1 LKNKTSV
8 SGTWILVSLLVIA
21 AFIGGARLRD
31 MQAAPE
37 PLGTSAQ
44 ANAIL
49 KLTPEWSPTTLANA
63 PETVSANRELVSTVI
78 KLLKAHYVEPITS
91 EKETSLARGAVR
103 GMLDSLKDPDSRFLD
118 PTERKLLD
126 NVGTGRFEGIG
137 AVMALREEKIGD
149 LDVTKLLVVAPM
161 PGSPAQKAGIQSGDS
176 ITYVDN
182 KWIITH
188 DPFKEVNLDKLAKAV
203 RNKEVD
209 ELAYQKTYEA
219 ALKKLK
225 EGLTVT
231 DALEILTAKTSG
243 LISLK
248 LDRPGVDKPIEV
260 KIQCANTRV
269 DPVTSSSPKP
279 GIAYIRI
286 SQFNPQAVKEFDS
299 ELKRALAGHAKGL
312 ILDLRDNPGGLI
324 DSATG
329 IASKIT
335 GGGVMA
341 NVENNSGRQVLRAP
355 RENALKLPVAVLVN
369 SGTASVSELVAG
381 TLRDRN
387 NAVIVGIKTFGDGLI
402 QTPLLLKDGS
412 AAILTTGKMLTAKG
426 LDFDR
431 KGIQPDD
438 YIKQIKADSQ
448 LEEAVKVLQ
457 AKIGKA

>member
-1 LKNKTSV
+1 LRNRTSV
-8 SGTWILVSLLVIA
+8 SGTWILASLLVIA
-21 AFIGGARLRD
+21 AFMGGARLRD

-37 PLGTSAQ
+37 PLGTSVQ

-49 KLTPEWSPTTLANA
+49 KLTPEWSPTTLASA

-78 KLLKAHYVEPITS
+78 KMLKAHYVEPITS
-91 EKETSLARGAVR
+91 EKETTLARGAVR

-126 NVGTGRFEGIG
+126 NVGSGRFEGIG

-182 KWIITH
+182 KWIVTH
-188 DPFKEVNLDKLAKAV
+188 DPFKKVNLDKLAKAV

-209 ELAYQKTYEA
+209 ELTYQKTYKA

-225 EGLTVT
+225 EGLTVM

-243 LISLK
+243 LIALK

-260 KIQCANTRV
+260 KVQCGNTRV

-279 GIAYIRI
+279 GIACIRI
-286 SQFNPQAVKEFDS
+286 SQFNPRAVKEFDS
-299 ELKRALAGHAKGL
+299 ELKRALAAHAKGL

-329 IASKIT
+329 IASRIT

-381 TLRDRN
+381 TLRDRS
-387 NAVIVGIKTFGDGLI
+387 NAVIVGTKTFGDGLI

-412 AAILTTGKMLTAKG
+412 AAVLTTGKMLTAKG

-448 LEEAVKVLQ
+448 LDKAVKVLQ

>member
-1 LKNKTSV
+1 MKSKTSV

-63 PETVSANRELVSTVI
+63 PETVSANRDLVSTVI
-78 KLLKAHYVEPITS
+78 KMLKAHYVEPITS
-91 EKETSLARGAVR
+91 EKETTLARGAVR

-126 NVGTGRFEGIG
+126 NVGSGRFEGIG

-209 ELAYQKTYEA
+209 ELTYQKTYEA

-225 EGLTVT
+225 EGLTVM

-243 LISLK
+243 LIALK
-248 LDRPGVDKPIEV
+248 ADRPGVDKPIEV
-260 KIQCANTRV
+260 KIQCGNTRV

-279 GIAYIRI
+279 GIACIHI

-329 IASKIT
+329 IASRIT

-387 NAVIVGIKTFGDGLI
+387 NAVIVGTKTFGDGLI

-412 AAILTTGKMLTAKG
+412 AAVLTTGKMLTAKG

-448 LEEAVKVLQ
+448 LDEAVKVLQ